1 MTEWEY
7 TCVHCGRVSHNPM
20 DALERY
26 CGACRQWSDDHTSSL
41 SYHWILDEEPASSSC
56 AALPVGPLV

>member
-41 SYHWILDEEPASSSC
+41 SYHWIWTRTSVQFVRRS
-56 AALPVGPLV
+56 PVGPLV